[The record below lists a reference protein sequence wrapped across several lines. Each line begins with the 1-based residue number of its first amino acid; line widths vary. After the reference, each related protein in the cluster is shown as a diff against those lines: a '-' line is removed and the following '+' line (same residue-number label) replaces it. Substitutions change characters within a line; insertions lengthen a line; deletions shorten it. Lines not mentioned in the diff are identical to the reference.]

1 MTSGLKRRLTLAV
14 TCAAM
19 IIGAWTATFA
29 QQPLPPPAAP
39 LPSPSPSLESTETA
53 RPLYGY
59 QGVLVETL
67 DGKIVSS
74 QSENDQFNPAST
86 LKLATALVALR
97 TFGPDHRFATGVWTE
112 GVIDKTTGTLNG
124 NLYVSGSDPSF
135 HYEHA
140 VLLARE
146 LNNLGIKEVTGN
158 LIVAP
163 GFTMN
168 FSPSASRSGN
178 QLYDTL
184 DSTLRYAEA
193 VRAWNYERTVLKDQA
208 SLQTVPSVAVLGEV
222 AVGPVT
228 PSAKLLLTQKSSKLV
243 DILKVLLCYS
253 NNFMADR
260 IGEALGGPDS
270 VRQQLITELGLGPEE
285 LKISRLS
292 GLGVNRASPK
302 VMLKIYRALRTELK
316 KSGLTPAAI
325 MPVAGIDPGTL
336 EDRFNGLPWRG
347 SVIAKTGTLLRTD
360 GGASSL
366 VGQMRAANGEV
377 LLFAIMNQRG
387 SVMRFRE
394 NQDSFVMLVQ
404 STRGGPKAFEYTPLM
419 LTMKLSNTQTVAGAD
434 AEEFEPPSKSQ
445 QQQ

>member
-1 MTSGLKRRLTLAV
+1 MTIRLKRRLTFAV
-14 TCAAM
+14 TCVAM
-19 IIGAWTATFA
+19 IIGAWTAVFA
-29 QQPLPPPAAP
+29 QDPLP
-39 LPSPSPSLESTETA
+39 LPSPSSSPSVEGTETA

-59 QGVLVETL
+59 QGVLIETL
-67 DGKIVSS
+67 DGKVVSS
-74 QSENDQFNPAST
+74 QSENEQFNPAST

-97 TFGPDHRFATGVWTE
+97 TFGPNHRFATGVWTD
-112 GVIDKTTGTLNG
+112 GTIDKTTGALNG
-124 NLYVSGSDPSF
+124 NLYVSGRDPSL

-146 LNNLGIKEVTGN
+146 LNNLGIKQVTGD

-193 VRAWNYERTVLKDQA
+193 VRAWNYERTLLNDRA
-208 SLQTVPSVAVLGEV
+208 SLETVPSVAVLGEV
-222 AVGPVT
+222 AVAPVA
-228 PSAKLLLTQKSSKLV
+228 PSAKLLFTQKSSTLV

-260 IGEALGGPDS
+260 IGEALGGPES
-270 VRQQLITELGLGPEE
+270 VRQQLITGLRLAPEE
-285 LKISRLS
+285 LKISHLS

-302 VMLKIYRALRTELK
+302 VMLKIYRALLTELK
-316 KSGLTPAAI
+316 KSRLTPAAI

-336 EDRFNGLPWRG
+336 EDRFTGLPWRG

-387 SVMRFRE
+387 SVTRFRE

-404 STRGGPKAFEYTPLM
+404 NTRGGPKAFDYKPLM
-419 LTMKLSNTQTVAGAD
+419 LTMKLSNTETIAG

-445 QQQ
+445 QQ

>member
-1 MTSGLKRRLTLAV
+1 MTNGLKRRLTFGV
-14 TCAAM
+14 TCVAM
-19 IIGAWTATFA
+19 IVAAWTAAFG
-29 QQPLPPPAAP
+29 QEPLA
-39 LPSPSPSLESTETA
+39 LPSPSPSPSASVEGTETA
-53 RPLYGY
+53 RPVYGY

-67 DGKIVSS
+67 DGKVVSN
-74 QSENDQFNPAST
+74 QSENEQFNPAST

-97 TFGPDHRFATGVWTE
+97 TFGPDHRFATGVWTD
-112 GVIDKTTGTLNG
+112 GVVDKTTGVLSG
-124 NLYVSGSDPSF
+124 NLYVSGRDPSF

-146 LNNLGIKEVTGN
+146 LNELGIKQVTGD

-168 FSPSASRSGN
+168 FSPSATRSGN

-184 DSTLRYAEA
+184 DSTLRYAAA
-193 VRAWNYERTVLKDQA
+193 VRAWNYERTLLNDRA
-208 SLQTVPSVAVLGEV
+208 SLQTVPSVAVMGEV
-222 AVGPVT
+222 SVAPVV
-228 PSAKLLLTQKSSKLV
+228 PAAKLLFTQKSSKLV

-260 IGEALGGPDS
+260 IGEALGGPES
-270 VRQQLITELGLGPEE
+270 VRQQLITELRLGPEE

-302 VMLKIYRALRTELK
+302 VMLKVYRALRNELK

-336 EDRFNGLPWRG
+336 EDRFTGLPWRG

-387 SVMRFRE
+387 SVSRFRE

-404 STRGGPKAFEYTPLM
+404 NTRGGPKAFEYKPLM
-419 LTMKLSNTQTVAGAD
+419 LTMKLSNTETIAG

>member
-1 MTSGLKRRLTLAV
+1 MTCGLKRRLTFGV
-14 TCAAM
+14 TCVAM
-19 IIGAWTATFA
+19 LIGAWTAASA
-29 QQPLPPPAAP
+29 QEPV
-39 LPSPSPSLESTETA
+39 PSPSPSVVPSPSTAPSPSVEATETP

-67 DGKIVSS
+67 DGKVVSS
-74 QSENDQFNPAST
+74 QGENDQFNPAST
-86 LKLATALVALR
+86 MKLATALMALR
-97 TFGPDHRFATGVWTE
+97 TFGPDHRFATGVWTD
-112 GVIDKTTGTLNG
+112 GLVDKATGALNG
-124 NLYVSGSDPSF
+124 NLYVSGRDPSF
-135 HYEHA
+135 HYEHG

-146 LNNLGIKEVTGN
+146 LNDLGIKEVSGN

-168 FSPSASRSGN
+168 FNPSAARSGN

-193 VRAWNYERTVLKDQA
+193 VRAWNYERTLLNDRA
-208 SLQTVPSVAVLGEV
+208 SLEKIPSVAVLGEV
-222 AVGPVT
+222 TVAAVPPT
-228 PSAKLLLTQKSSKLV
+228 AKLVFTQKSSKLV

-253 NNFMADR
+253 NNFMAER
-260 IGEALGGPDS
+260 IGEALGGPEA

-302 VMLKIYRALRTELK
+302 VMLKIYRALSAELK

-336 EDRFNGLPWRG
+336 EDRFNGLTWRG

-387 SVMRFRE
+387 SVSRFRE

-404 STRGGPKAFEYTPLM
+404 STRGGPKAFEYKPLT
-419 LTMKLSNTQTVAGAD
+419 LTMKLSNTETVAGA
-434 AEEFEPPSKSQ
+434 EEFEAPSKSQ
-445 QQQ
+445 

>member
-1 MTSGLKRRLTLAV
+1 MIFAAWSAV
-14 TCAAM
+14 
-19 IIGAWTATFA
+19 FA
-29 QQPLPPPAAP
+29 QQPSPLPAN
-39 LPSPSPSLESTETA
+39 LPSPSPSPSVEAAAETA

-67 DGKIVSS
+67 DGKVVSS

-86 LKLATALVALR
+86 LKLGTALIALR
-97 TFGPDHRFATGVWTE
+97 TLGPDHRFATGVWTD
-112 GVIDKTTGTLNG
+112 GVLDKTTGVLTG
-124 NLYVSGSDPSF
+124 NLYVSGRDPSF

-146 LNNLGIKEVTGN
+146 LNNLGIKQVTGD

-168 FSPSASRSGN
+168 FSPSAARSGG

-193 VRAWNYERTVLKDQA
+193 VRAWTYERTALNDRA
-208 SLQTVPSVAVLGEV
+208 SLQTVPSIAVLGEV
-222 AVGPVT
+222 MVGSVP
-228 PSAKLLLTQKSSKLV
+228 PAAKLLLTQKSSKLV

-253 NNFMADR
+253 NNFMAER
-260 IGEALGGPDS
+260 IGEALGGPES
-270 VRQQLITELGLGPEE
+270 VRQQLIAQLGLAPEE

-292 GLGVNRASPK
+292 GLGVNRASPS
-302 VMLKIYRALRTELK
+302 VMLKIYRGLRAELK

-336 EDRFNGLPWRG
+336 EDRFTGLPWRG
-347 SVIAKTGTLLRTD
+347 SVIAKTGTLMRTD
-360 GGASSL
+360 GGASAL

-387 SVMRFRE
+387 SVTRFRE
-394 NQDSFVMLVQ
+394 NQDSFVMMVQ
-404 STRGGPKAFEYTPLM
+404 NSRGGPKAFDYTPLM
-419 LTMKLSNTQTVAGAD
+419 LTMKLSNTETVAG
-434 AEEFEPPSKSQ
+434 AEEFEPPVR
-445 QQQ
+445 